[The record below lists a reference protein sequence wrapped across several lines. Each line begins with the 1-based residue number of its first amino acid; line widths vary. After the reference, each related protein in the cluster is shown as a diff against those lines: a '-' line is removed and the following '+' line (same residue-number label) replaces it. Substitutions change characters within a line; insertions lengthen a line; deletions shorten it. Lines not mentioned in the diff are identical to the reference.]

1 MNYGDFVTVSCSISG
16 GDIPIKI
23 QWFFNSIPLAL
34 EGNSFGIVLEK
45 RGQRLINLIIESA
58 SAKHIGNY
66 TCKTS
71 NIAGVIEYT
80 TELKING
87 LFNNFIIRF
96 SFYFIFQVP
105 PKITPFTFGEQP
117 MNFGEVVSISCII
130 SGGDLPVNAEWYFNL
145 KPLSQVSNLQD
156 VIVEK
161 RGQRIYNLM
170 IESVSAKHIGN
181 YTCRTSNQA
190 GVVDMS
196 SELNVNG
203 SFK

>member
-1 MNYGDFVTVSCSISG
+1 
-16 GDIPIKI
+16 
-23 QWFFNSIPLAL
+23 
-34 EGNSFGIVLEK
+34 
-45 RGQRLINLIIESA
+45 
-58 SAKHIGNY
+58 
-66 TCKTS
+66 
-71 NIAGVIEYT
+71 
-80 TELKING
+80 
-87 LFNNFIIRF
+87 
-96 SFYFIFQVP
+96 
-105 PKITPFTFGEQP
+105 

-145 KPLSQVSNLQD
+145 KPLSQVPNLQD

-203 SFK
+203 WFK

>member
-23 QWFFNSIPLAL
+23 QWFFNSVPLAL
-34 EGNSFGIVLEK
+34 EGNSFGIILEK

-87 LFNNFIIRF
+87 LFKIFIISILF
-96 SFYFIFQVP
+96 LFYFSS
-105 PKITPFTFGEQP
+105 T
-117 MNFGEVVSISCII
+117 
-130 SGGDLPVNAEWYFNL
+130 
-145 KPLSQVSNLQD
+145 SQNNSF
-156 VIVEK
+156 
-161 RGQRIYNLM
+161 
-170 IESVSAKHIGN
+170 HIW
-181 YTCRTSNQA
+181 
-190 GVVDMS
+190 
-196 SELNVNG
+196 
-203 SFK
+203 